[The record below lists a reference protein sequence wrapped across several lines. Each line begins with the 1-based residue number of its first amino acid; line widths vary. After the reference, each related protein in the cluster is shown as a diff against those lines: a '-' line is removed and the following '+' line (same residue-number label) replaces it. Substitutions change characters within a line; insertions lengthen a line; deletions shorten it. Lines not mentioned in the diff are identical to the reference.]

1 MKKKSLSLLLCLSMI
16 LLVFA
21 GCGQSTTEPEAPA
34 EDAVVDTAPAEA
46 PADDKVYELRLSS
59 YFADTH
65 CTNDSYLAPIAE
77 WLNTESGGRLKV
89 TLYTNA
95 TLGSAAEQYDMAV
108 DGVADITQGCQGNN
122 TGRFPLTTVLELPF
136 LWPADMSAE
145 NCNRAVWELYETC
158 DALQAEYSEVKVLSI
173 FVNEPGN
180 IYTNGTCIESLSDFS
195 GLQIRAPQETAAKT
209 LTALGATPITMAAT
223 DLYLALDRNTVD
235 GTLFN
240 TANINDWG
248 FWEVLEYYSSCGFYN
263 LAWFTVMNLDTY
275 NNLPADLQ
283 ALVDEAFGLNAG
295 ITVGKGFDADYVENV
310 RIATEDFGVEIVE
323 IPEAELELWREACAP
338 IYDEWL
344 KNMEAQGLDGQ
355 AVLDQ
360 LNTLIEKYHHYEG

>member
-1 MKKKSLSLLLCLSMI
+1 MKKRFIAAALCLCLLLL
-16 LLVFA
+16 A
-21 GCGQSTTEPEAPA
+21 GCGAATPPASTNSDPTN
-34 EDAVVDTAPAEA
+34 TGTT
-46 PADDKVYELRLSS
+46 PADNTVYELRISS

-65 CTNDSYLAPIAE
+65 CTNKNYLKPIAE
-77 WLNTESGGRLKV
+77 QLEEKSNGRLKV

-108 DGVADITQGCQGNN
+108 DGVAEITQGCQGNN

-145 NCNRAVWELYETC
+145 NCNRAVWELYETN
-158 DALQAEYSEVKVLSI
+158 ANLQKEYADVKLLSV

-180 IYTNGTCIESLSDFS
+180 VYTNGKTIQTLADFK
-195 GLQIRAPQETAAKT
+195 GMQIRAPQETAAKT

-223 DLYLALDRNTVD
+223 DLYLALDRGTVD

-248 FWEVLEYYSSCGFYN
+248 FWEVLDYYTSCGFYN
-263 LAWFTVMNLDTY
+263 LAWFTAMNQDAY
-275 NNLPADLQ
+275 DRLPADLQ

-295 ITVGKGFDADYVENV
+295 VTVGKGFDADYISNV
-310 RIATEDFGVEIVE
+310 QIAKDNGVEIFE
-323 IPEAELELWREACAP
+323 IDADELATWREACSS
-338 IYDEWL
+338 IYDQWL
-344 KNMEAQGLDGQ
+344 ADHGEAGQ
-355 AVLDQ
+355 EVLDQ
-360 LNTLIEKYHHYEG
+360 LQTLIEKYNYYEG

>member
-1 MKKKSLSLLLCLSMI
+1 MKKRFIATALVLCLLL
-16 LLVFA
+16 LV
-21 GCGQSTTEPEAPA
+21 GCGTATPPASSTASTDA
-34 EDAVVDTAPAEA
+34 ETNATA
-46 PADDKVYELRLSS
+46 DSTVYELRISS

-65 CTNDSYLAPIAE
+65 CTNKNYLKPIAE
-77 WLNTESGGRLKV
+77 WLEEQSNGRLKV

-108 DGVADITQGCQGNN
+108 DGVAEITQGCQGNN

-145 NCNRAVWELYETC
+145 NCNRAVWELYSTNE
-158 DALQAEYSEVKVLSI
+158 DLQKEYADVKLLSV

-180 IYTNGTCIESLSDFS
+180 IYTNGKPIQTLADFK
-195 GLQIRAPQETAAKT
+195 GMQIRAPQETSAST

-223 DLYLALDRNTVD
+223 DLYLALDRGTVD

-248 FWEVLEYYSSCGFYN
+248 FWEVLDYYSSCGFYN
-263 LAWFTVMNLDTY
+263 LAWFTAMNQDAY
-275 NNLPADLQ
+275 DRLPADLQ

-295 ITVGKGFDADYVENV
+295 VTVGKGFDADYVSNVEIAREN
-310 RIATEDFGVEIVE
+310 GVEIYE
-323 IPEAELELWREACAP
+323 IGEEELDTWRSACSS
-338 IYDEWL
+338 IYDKWL
-344 KNMEAQGLDGQ
+344 EEHGEAGQ
-355 AVLDQ
+355 EVLEQ
-360 LNTLIEKYHHYEG
+360 LQSLIEKYHYYEG